1 MISLAGFTGEI
12 MIVVITTLVVFAALY
27 FAWDEISFARAE
39 KESAQRS
46 MDGIRGLSAIGTNGS
61 TQFDDD

>member
-1 MISLAGFTGEI
+1 MIASPASGEI

-39 KESAQRS
+39 KKALKKVWTGFE
-46 MDGIRGLSAIGTNGS
+46 D
-61 TQFDDD
+61 